1 MIKLTRHVL
10 RQGIQRREM
19 NGINT
24 WKCFTKKKGCEAVN
38 ELYVFPQ
45 KDLLNKITKLQVQ

>member
-24 WKCFTKKKGCEAVN
+24 WKCFTEKKGCEAVN
-38 ELYVFPQ
+38 ELYVLPQ